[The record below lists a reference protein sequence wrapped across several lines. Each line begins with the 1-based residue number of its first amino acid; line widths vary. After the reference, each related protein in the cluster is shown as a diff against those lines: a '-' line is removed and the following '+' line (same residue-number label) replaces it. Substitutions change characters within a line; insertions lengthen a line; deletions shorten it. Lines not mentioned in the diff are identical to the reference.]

1 MKKRNFPIVVD
12 GKEYPCR
19 PTMGAMLR
27 FKQETGRDVS
37 EMTGSVSDLATYMW
51 CCVVSACKREG
62 VEFNMSLMDFA
73 DAITEAD
80 MNAWAENAQRGH
92 DQGEADAEA
101 EDGSNGKKK

>member
-1 MKKRNFPIVVD
+1 MVD

-73 DAITEAD
+73 DAITETD
-80 MNAWAENAQRGH
+80 MNACKVMTKAKLMPKPKMAVM
-92 DQGEADAEA
+92 A
-101 EDGSNGKKK
+101 KKNN